1 MKTLQLKAELE
12 ARFKGADVL
21 PASRTAFSGCAKE
34 VLGMMDAY
42 LRDGDDFLRREDHP
56 NALASFAYA
65 LGWSDAAT
73 CLGLISTPRTGFPL
87 PSGEL
92 GHAGEG
98 NTRFAEKTRKYDH
111 HLGIA
116 IANLGPA
123 AEEGS
128 CLHRSAV
135 SFLLVARVFH
145 HHGNQCQQHG
155 DLPGAL
161 ASYSYGSGW
170 LDTGVRTGLFRI
182 SGRRDLFTI

>member
-1 MKTLQLKAELE
+1 MNTLQLKTELE
-12 ARFKGADVL
+12 VRFAGADVL
-21 PASRTAFSGCAKE
+21 TGGRTAFSGCAKE

-42 LRDGDDFLRREDHP
+42 RRDGDAFRERGDIP

-73 CLGLISTPRTGFPL
+73 CLGLIITPRTGFPL
-87 PSGEL
+87 
-92 GHAGEG
+92 AGAEPAHTG
-98 NTRFAEKTRKYDH
+98 KDGVRFYEKTRKYDR
-111 HLGIA
+111 HLGTA
-116 IANLGPA
+116 MAHLGPA

-135 SFLLVARVFH
+135 RFLLVARVFH
-145 HHGNQCQQHG
+145 DHGHQCQQNG

-170 LDTGVRTGLFRI
+170 LDTGVRIGLFRI
-182 SGRRDLFTI
+182 SGRRELFPL